1 MSRSFRLLGALVLL
15 AFPLLA
21 TRAASQLRV
30 SGGEELA
37 AGKSWTAG
45 TRVKSDSIGVS
56 FKVPEGCT
64 ASVDENTWLV
74 ALRFEGSAIG
84 AASILTGMSAGD
96 AEAFLSQPANFGFL
110 GSEIAVEPA
119 GKPATEGR
127 RTSVEYSG
135 QDASGTGRV
144 LRGEADNAL
153 AMVIAASATDADKV
167 KAALDE
173 IEKSIT
179 FLKPQD
185 EARKAWQSK
194 LAGRKLTITDEANS
208 ATLVFDFTPGGD
220 YSMTYSVGEQSQQ
233 QSGKWRVELGV
244 LGGLLVLNADGTTRQ
259 LRMKQ
264 NGADLIVE
272 GYPAKL
278 TGGTLRKPGDPAPG
292 LKRASGDFKSDIKEV
307 ASLDGKDMQLEV
319 RYDEGTQL
327 KIALLGMSFKVPS
340 GCVGGVTA
348 SVNYVLIRPNDQ
360 RGLGTIA
367 MQTGASG
374 IDDIA
379 AMMAGAKDL
388 SSLEQGLVIE
398 PEGEPKVQGGKATL
412 RYTSA
417 SYVCYAIG
425 LVGPSLNAALISFI
439 GPRGDDDRIKAYA
452 EGIANSMQFAKP
464 DDTAGRKQ
472 WNEGL
477 KGYCLHYFNYRA
489 AKDNSWDSTTNIK
502 IHFGSDNT
510 YYYTYQ
516 HEGTVGVR
524 ENPAPGNPITS
535 RGVSGNN
542 EEAHGNWRLEFTITG
557 ALVYLTNEKGEVFPL
572 LITVGKQIYVNGS
585 EVSRVKSDKKQ

>member
-1 MSRSFRLLGALVLL
+1 MTRTLRISAALALLLL
-15 AFPLLA
+15 PLLA
-21 TRAASQLRV
+21 PRAQSQLKPA
-30 SGGEELA
+30 GEELV
-37 AGKSWTAG
+37 AGKEYAAG
-45 TRVKSDSIGVS
+45 TRVKHDGIGVA
-56 FKVPEGCT
+56 FTVPQGCT
-64 ASVDENTWLV
+64 ASIHDDTWLI
-74 ALRFEGSAIG
+74 ALRFESGIIG
-84 AASILTGMSAGD
+84 AASALTGMSATD
-96 AEAFLSQPANFGFL
+96 AEAFLSQPANFNFL
-110 GSEIAVEPA
+110 GVEVAVEPA

-127 RTSVEYSG
+127 KTTASYSG
-135 QDASGTGRV
+135 LDATGQGLA
-144 LRGEADNAL
+144 LRGEANNAL
-153 AMVIAASATDADKV
+153 ALVVAGSSGQADAI
-167 KAALDE
+167 KAAIE
-173 IEKSIT
+173 AIEKSLT
-179 FLKPQD
+179 FVKPAED
-185 EARKAWQSK
+185 ARKAWQSK
-194 LAGRKLTITDEANS
+194 LAGRKLTIDDAANNAS
-208 ATLVFDFTPGGD
+208 LVFEFTPAE
-220 YSMTYSVGEQSQQ
+220 YTMTYTVGEQSQQ
-233 QSGKWRVELGV
+233 QKGTWRVELGL
-244 LGGLLVLNADGTTRQ
+244 LGGLLVVTADGSSRQ

-278 TGGTLRKPGDPAPG
+278 SGGNLRKMGDPAPG
-292 LKRASGDFKSDIKEV
+292 LKKSGDFKSDIKEV
-307 ASLDGKDMQLEV
+307 GSLDGMDMNLEV
-319 RYDEGTQL
+319 QYDGGTQL
-327 KIALLGMSFKVPS
+327 KLPLLGMSFKIPQ
-340 GCVGGVTA
+340 GCIGGVTA
-348 SVNYVLIRPNDQ
+348 SVNYVFIRPQDQ

-367 MQTGASG
+367 MQTGVSG
-374 IDDIA
+374 IDDLA
-379 AMMAGAKDL
+379 ATMAGAKDL

-417 SYVCYAIG
+417 NYVCYAIG

-439 GPRGDDDRIKAYA
+439 GPKDDDAKIKAYV

-464 DDTAGRKQ
+464 DDAAGRKQ

-524 ENPAPGNPITS
+524 DNPAPGNPITS

-542 EEAHGNWRLEFTITG
+542 EEAQGTWRLEFTILG
-557 ALVYLTNEKGEVFPL
+557 ALVYLTSDKGEVFPL
-572 LITVGKQIYVNGS
+572 LITVGKQIYVNGA